1 MASGTPTRTTCPYCG
16 VGCGVL
22 ALPQEDG
29 SVAIKGD
36 EQHPANYGRLCS
48 KGSALGETLSLD
60 DRLLHPE
67 IGGRRA
73 SWNEALDLVAMRFAQ
88 SIAEHGPESVAFY
101 GSGQLLTEDY
111 YVANKLMKGFIGA
124 ANIDTNSRLCMASSV
139 AGHVRAFGSDTV
151 PGTYEDLEGADLVVL
166 VGSNMTWCHPVLFQ
180 RLLAAREQRGTK
192 IVVIDPRRTVTAE
205 AADLHLAVAPNSDVA
220 LFAGLLD
227 HLDRMGLG
235 GGDYV
240 ESYTSGLDDALQAA
254 RECGFPGAL
263 SATRL
268 PAEQLREF
276 YTLWSRS
283 ERVVTAYSQGV
294 NQSVVGTD
302 KVNAIINCHLFTG
315 RIGRPGMGPFSL
327 TGQPNAMGGREVG
340 GLANMLAAHL
350 DISSADHR
358 GMVQTF
364 WNSPRIAG
372 KPGLKAV
379 DLFRAVGEG
388 QVKAIW
394 IMGTNPADSLP
405 DADAVQ
411 AALRSCP
418 FVVVSDVTRT
428 DTTRHAHVLLP
439 AAAWAEKSGTV
450 TNSERRISRQRSF
463 LTPPGEARP
472 DWRIICGVAS
482 RMGFAEAFDFHSPA
496 EIFREHAALSA
507 LANDGRRDFDIS
519 ACAELSE
526 SAYDALAPFQWPR
539 RQGEALDG
547 GTTRFFA
554 DGGFYTP
561 DGRGRFVATPVTQQA
576 LSQDFPLILNTG
588 RIRDQWHTMTR
599 TAKAPRLMS
608 HYAESF
614 CEIHPEDAEDAGIA
628 PATLVRIV
636 SPQGTAIVRALVT
649 ERQQKG
655 SIFVPM
661 HWTDQQTA
669 QGRIGTAILAAVDPV
684 SGQPGLKS
692 SCVRIEPF
700 EAAWYGFAVLRD
712 NPEII
717 KADYWAIA
725 RSEGGWRVELAGS
738 EPVEDWTVYATDLI
752 RSGAGTETL
761 SYMDQDRASFRLA
774 TFSGDALVGALFIAP
789 QPVAVSRTWAVEH
802 LKAPAIGGAERLR
815 LLSGRPGLD
824 QPDPGPIVC
833 ACFSVGA
840 NQIAAAIENGAA
852 SVEAVGTTLRAG
864 TNCGSCRVEIR
875 RLINAWAGPIADLGW
890 ASERRDP
897 AKPVIIGVGHV
908 FERASRSS
916 VKDDFNPLRQHSMNA

>member
-22 ALPQEDG
+22 ATPQEDG

-60 DRLLHPE
+60 DRLLYPE
-67 IGGRRA
+67 IGGERA
-73 SWNEALDLVAMRFAQ
+73 SWNEALDLVALRF
-88 SIAEHGPESVAFY
+88 SETIAEHGPESVAFY

-139 AGHVRAFGSDTV
+139 AGHIRAFGSDTV
-151 PGTYEDLEGADLVVL
+151 PGTYEDLEEADLVVL

-180 RLLAAREQRGTK
+180 RLLAARERRGTK

-205 AADLHLAVAPNSDVA
+205 AADLHLAIAPNSDVA
-220 LFAGLLD
+220 LFLGLLD
-227 HLDRMGLG
+227 HLDRMGLC
-235 GGDYV
+235 DSAYV
-240 ESYTSGLDDALQAA
+240 DRHTAGLDDALGAA

-263 SATRL
+263 GTTRL
-268 PAEQLREF
+268 PAEQLRAF

-302 KVNAIINCHLFTG
+302 KVNAVINCHLFTG
-315 RIGRPGMGPFSL
+315 RIGRPGIGPFSL

-350 DISSADHR
+350 DINSAGHR
-358 GMVQTF
+358 ELVRSF
-364 WNSPRIAG
+364 WGSPRIAE

-379 DLFRAVGEG
+379 DLFRAVGYG
-388 QVKAIW
+388 RIKAIW

-405 DADAVQ
+405 DANAVQ
-411 AALRSCP
+411 EALRACP
-418 FVVVSDVTRT
+418 FVAVSDVTRT

-463 LTPPGEARP
+463 LKPPGEARP
-472 DWRIICGVAS
+472 DWRIICDVAA
-482 RMGFAEAFDFHSPA
+482 RMGFAEAFNYGSPA
-496 EIFREHAALSA
+496 EIFREHATLSG
-507 LANDGRRDFDIS
+507 LANDGTRDFDIS
-519 ACAELSE
+519 ACAGLSE
-526 SAYDALAPFQWPR
+526 SAYDTLTPFQWPR

-547 GTTRFFA
+547 DTTRFFA
-554 DGGFYTP
+554 EGGFYTP
-561 DGRGRFVATPVTQQA
+561 DRRGRFVTTPVVHQTV
-576 LSQDFPLILNTG
+576 SPEFPLILNTG

-599 TAKAPRLMS
+599 TAKTPRLMS

-614 CEIHPEDAEDAGIA
+614 CEIHPDDAEDAGVA

-636 SPQGTAIVRALVT
+636 SPRGTALVRALVT

-655 SIFVPM
+655 SLFVPM

-669 QGRIGTAILAAVDPV
+669 QGRIGAAVLPAVDPV

-692 SCVRIEPF
+692 SFARIEPF
-700 EAAWYGFAVLRD
+700 DVAWYGFAVLR
-712 NPEII
+712 NKPETISVN
-717 KADYWAIA
+717 YWAIA
-725 RSEGGWRVELAGS
+725 QAEGGWRVELAGV
-738 EPVEDWTVYATDLI
+738 EAVEDWIAYAADLI
-752 RSGAGTETL
+752 GSGEDLETL
-761 SYMDQDRASFRLA
+761 SYSDQDQASFRLA
-774 TFSGDALVGALFIAP
+774 TFSGDALLGALFVAP
-789 QPVAVSRTWAVEH
+789 QPVAVSRTWAIEH
-802 LKAPAIGGAERLR
+802 LSAKEIRGTERLR
-815 LLSGRPGLD
+815 LLSGRPGAD
-824 QPDPGPIVC
+824 QADPGPIVC

-840 NQIAAAIENGAA
+840 NQIAAAVESGAA
-852 SVEAVGTTLRAG
+852 SVEAVGAALRAG

-875 RLINAWAGPIADLGW
+875 RLIDAAALKK
-890 ASERRDP
+890 A
-897 AKPVIIGVGHV
+897 V
-908 FERASRSS
+908 
-916 VKDDFNPLRQHSMNA
+916 

>member
-1 MASGTPTRTTCPYCG
+1 MASGNPIRTTCPYCG

-22 ALPQEDG
+22 AMPQEDG

-67 IGGRRA
+67 IGGRQA
-73 SWNEALDLVAMRFAQ
+73 GWEEALDLVAQRF
-88 SIAEHGPESVAFY
+88 SETIAEHGPESVAIY

-139 AGHVRAFGSDTV
+139 AGHIRAFGSDTV
-151 PGTYEDLEGADLVVL
+151 PGTYEDLEEADLVVL

-180 RLLAAREQRGTK
+180 RLLAARERRGTR
-192 IVVIDPRRTVTAE
+192 IVVVDPRRTVTAE
-205 AADLHLAVAPNSDVA
+205 AADLHLAIAPNSDVA

-227 HLDRMGLG
+227 HLDRMGLRDS
-235 GGDYV
+235 DYV
-240 ESYTSGLDDALQAA
+240 DRHTSGLGKALEAA

-263 SATRL
+263 GATRL

-294 NQSVVGTD
+294 NQSVVGTE

-350 DISSADHR
+350 DINNPNHR
-358 GMVQTF
+358 ELVQSF
-364 WNSPRIAG
+364 WGSPGIATR
-372 KPGLKAV
+372 PGLKAV

-388 QVKAIW
+388 RIKAIW
-394 IMGTNPADSLP
+394 IMGTNPVDSLP

-411 AALRSCP
+411 ASLLACP

-463 LTPPGEARP
+463 LKAPGEARP
-472 DWRIICGVAS
+472 DWSIICDVAT
-482 RMGFAEAFDFHSPA
+482 RMGFAEAFDFQAPA
-496 EIFREHAALSA
+496 EIFREHAALSG
-507 LANDGRRDFDIS
+507 LANEAARDFDIS
-519 ACAELSE
+519 ACAGLSE
-526 SAYDALAPFQWPR
+526 SDYDALPPFQWPR
-539 RQGEALDG
+539 RQGEELDG
-547 GTTRFFA
+547 TTTRFFA
-554 DGGFYTP
+554 KGGFYTP
-561 DGRGRFVATPVTQQA
+561 DRRGRFVPTPVTV
-576 LSQDFPLILNTG
+576 QDVSPGFPLILNTG

-599 TAKAPRLMS
+599 TAKTPRLMS

-614 CEIHPEDAEDAGIA
+614 CEIHPEDAEAAGIA

-636 SPQGTAIVRALVT
+636 SPHGTAVVRALVT

-669 QGRIGTAILAAVDPV
+669 EGRIGAAVLPAVDPV
-684 SGQPGLKS
+684 SGQPGLKFS
-692 SCVRIEPF
+692 SARIEPF
-700 EAAWYGFAVLRD
+700 EAAWYGFAVVR
-712 NPEII
+712 NKPETIA
-717 KADYWAIA
+717 ADYWALA
-725 RSEGGWRVELAGS
+725 RTEGGWRIELAGA
-738 EPVEDWTVYATDLI
+738 EPMEDWAEFAAELI
-752 RSGAGTETL
+752 SSGENLETL
-761 SYMDQDRASFRLA
+761 SYSDQDQASFRLA
-774 TFSGDALVGALFIAP
+774 TFSGDVLLGALFAAP
-789 QPVAVSRTWAVEH
+789 HPVAVSRTWAVER
-802 LKAPAIGGAERLR
+802 LKASSIAGAERLR
-815 LLSGRPGLD
+815 LLSGRPGAD
-824 QPDPGPIVC
+824 QADPGPIVC
-833 ACFSVGA
+833 ACFWVGA
-840 NQIAAAIENGAA
+840 NQIAAAIKNGAA
-852 SVEAVGTTLRAG
+852 SVEAVGAALRAG

-875 RLINAWAGPIADLGW
+875 RLIDAAALKK
-890 ASERRDP
+890 A
-897 AKPVIIGVGHV
+897 V
-908 FERASRSS
+908 
-916 VKDDFNPLRQHSMNA
+916 

>member
-16 VGCGVL
+16 VGCGVV
-22 ALPQEDG
+22 ATPQADS

-36 EQHPANYGRLCS
+36 EYHPANFGRLCS

-60 DRLLHPE
+60 DRLLYPE
-67 IGGRRA
+67 IEGRRA
-73 SWNEALDLVAMRFAQ
+73 GWDEALDLVAARF
-88 SIAEHGPESVAFY
+88 SETIAEHGPESVAFY

-139 AGHVRAFGSDTV
+139 TGHVRAFGSDTV
-151 PGTYEDLEGADLVVL
+151 PGTYEDLEEADLVVL

-180 RLLAAREQRGTK
+180 RLLAARERRGTK

-227 HLDRMGLG
+227 HLDRMGLCDS
-235 GGDYV
+235 DYV
-240 ESYTSGLDDALQAA
+240 ERHTSGLDDAVAAAQA
-254 RECGFPGAL
+254 CGFPGAL

-276 YTLWSRS
+276 YTLWSRSRS

-350 DISSADHR
+350 DI
-358 GMVQTF
+358 
-364 WNSPRIAG
+364 NSPSHRELVRSFWGSPSIAER
-372 KPGLKAV
+372 PGFKAV
-379 DLFRAVGEG
+379 DLFRAVGDG
-388 QVKAIW
+388 RVKAIW

-411 AALRSCP
+411 DALRVCP
-418 FVVVSDVTRT
+418 FVVMSDVTHT

-463 LTPPGEARP
+463 LKPPGEARP
-472 DWRIICGVAS
+472 DWRIICDVAA
-482 RMGFAEAFDFHSPA
+482 RMGFADAFGYQSPA
-496 EIFREHAALSA
+496 EIFREHAALSGI
-507 LANDGRRDFDIS
+507 ANDGTRDFDIS

-526 SAYDALAPFQWPR
+526 NAYDTLPPFQWPR
-539 RQGEALDG
+539 RYGEALDG
-547 GTTRFFA
+547 TTTRFFA

-561 DGRGRFVATPVTQQA
+561 DRRGRFVATPVA
-576 LSQDFPLILNTG
+576 LQKVSPDFPLILNTG

-599 TAKAPRLMS
+599 TAKTPRLMS

-636 SPQGTAIVRALVT
+636 SPRGTVIVRALVT

-655 SIFVPM
+655 SIFAPM
-661 HWTDQQTA
+661 HWTDQQTV
-669 QGRIGTAILAAVDPV
+669 QGRIGASVFPAVDPI
-684 SGQPGLKS
+684 SGQPGLKFS
-692 SCVRIEPF
+692 SARIEPF
-700 EAAWYGFAVLRD
+700 DATWYGFAVLR
-712 NPEII
+712 NRPGTIA
-717 KADYWAIA
+717 ADYWALA
-725 RSEGGWRVELAGS
+725 RADGGWRIELAGA
-738 EPVEDWTVYATDLI
+738 EPVENWADYAAKLI
-752 RSGAGTETL
+752 GSGENLETL
-761 SYMDQDRASFRLA
+761 SYSDQDQASFRLA
-774 TFSGDALVGALFIAP
+774 SFSGDVLLGALFVSP
-789 QPVAVSRTWAVEH
+789 QPVAVSRTWAVDH
-802 LKAPAIGGAERLR
+802 LATIAIRGTDRLR
-815 LLSGRPGLD
+815 LLSGRPGAD
-824 QPDPGPIVC
+824 QADPGPIVC

-840 NQIAAAIENGAA
+840 NQIAAAVENGAA
-852 SVEAVGTTLRAG
+852 SVEAVGSALRAG

-875 RLINAWAGPIADLGW
+875 RLIDAAVLKKA
-890 ASERRDP
+890 
-897 AKPVIIGVGHV
+897 V
-908 FERASRSS
+908 
-916 VKDDFNPLRQHSMNA
+916 